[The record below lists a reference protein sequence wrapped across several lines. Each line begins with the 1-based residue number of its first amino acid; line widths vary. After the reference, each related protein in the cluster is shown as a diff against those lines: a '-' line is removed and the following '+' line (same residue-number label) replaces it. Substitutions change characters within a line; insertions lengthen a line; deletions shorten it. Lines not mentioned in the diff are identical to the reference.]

1 MAKIMPFR
9 AVYYD
14 PLKVGADLGAVIA
27 PPYDVVNAEEGRRL
41 ADRSPWNVV
50 RLELTVPPPGGQ
62 DPALYANAARLW
74 KTWRREGVLAVDRE
88 PFLYLCE
95 HEFEWQDTRYT
106 RTAVIGLLDLSE
118 GVLPHEE
125 TMAHAKEDRIN
136 LLRATHALP
145 SPMIGLYEDPSGKA
159 ARALA
164 SVRDG
169 SEPDL
174 VATLEEEVLRVWRIR
189 DAATS
194 AAVAE
199 VVGAGPVVI
208 ADGHHRCESM
218 KRLARE
224 TGDRRH
230 MRILAAL
237 VSTADPGL
245 VVLPTHRV
253 VAGWPEG
260 SEARLAE
267 RMLSVFD
274 IVDTVDAAA
283 FFINSKPP
291 APEGCEDLASR
302 LWTRLCS
309 QISSSGNR
317 TSFAMVTRA
326 GLWVLAYCGD
336 TPEMLRRLDLEIA
349 EEAASCKAAIPGA
362 ACEVAYTHHGPAD
375 IAAILSGKA
384 QVAIFPP
391 AVAASEILK
400 KACDGYLFP
409 KKTTYFL
416 PKAPA
421 GLLMWDMGSL

>member
-1 MAKIMPFR
+1 MANIMPFR

-14 PLKVGADLGAVIA
+14 PRKVGADLGAVIA
-27 PPYDVVNAEEGRRL
+27 PPYDVVDAEDGRRL

-50 RLELTVPPPGGQ
+50 RLELTIPPPGGQ

-74 KTWRREGVLAVDRE
+74 EAWRREGVLAVDSE

-95 HEFEWQDTRYT
+95 HEFEWQGARYT
-106 RTAVIGLLDLSE
+106 RTAVMGLLELGE

-145 SPMIGLYEDPSGKA
+145 SPMIGLYEDPSGQA
-159 ARALA
+159 ARAVA
-164 SVRDG
+164 SVRAG
-169 SEPDL
+169 SKPDL

-194 AAVAE
+194 AAVIE

-218 KRLARE
+218 RRLARE
-224 TGDRRH
+224 TGDARR

-253 VAGWPEG
+253 VAGWPKG
-260 SEARLAE
+260 SEAGLVKRI
-267 RMLSVFD
+267 LSAFD
-274 IVDTVDAAA
+274 IIDA
-283 FFINSKPP
+283 FDSRLP
-291 APEGCEDLASR
+291 APECGEDVAHQ
-302 LWTRLCS
+302 LWTRLSSRISCS
-309 QISSSGNR
+309 GDR
-317 TSFAMVTRA
+317 TSFAMVTGA
-326 GLWVLAYCGD
+326 GLWVLAYGGD
-336 TPEMLRRLDLEIA
+336 APEMLRRLDLEIA
-349 EEAASCKAAIPGA
+349 EEAASCRRAVPGA
-362 ACEVAYTHHGPAD
+362 ACEVAYTHNGPAE
-375 IAAILSGKA
+375 IAAILSSGA
-384 QVAIFPP
+384 QVAVFPP
-391 AVAASEILK
+391 AVPASEILK
-400 KACDGYLFP
+400 KARDGYLFP
-409 KKTTYFL
+409 RKTTYFL

-421 GLLMWDMGSL
+421 GLLMWDMDV